1 MKSLTLEELRILM
14 AGVLDDP
21 VDLPSGFDSIP
32 FTDLGYDSLAMMAM
46 SAMLMERY
54 SIDVPRNV
62 LRALRTPADLL
73 ECINDG
79 FCSSGRVV

>member
-54 SIDVPRNV
+54 GIDVPRNV
-62 LRALRTPADLL
+62 LRA
-73 ECINDG
+73 
-79 FCSSGRVV
+79 

>member
-1 MKSLTLEELRILM
+1 
-14 AGVLDDP
+14 
-21 VDLPSGFDSIP
+21 
-32 FTDLGYDSLAMMAM
+32 MMAM

-54 SIDVPRNV
+54 GIDVPRNV